1 MQRWRLLGFF
11 AEYIAKN
18 ARHLE
23 DAIHKRIAGL
33 DVTTKEQTVRSLKTH
48 KGKRK

>member
-1 MQRWRLLGFF
+1 MTKESDWVF
-11 AEYIAKN
+11 AVKN

-33 DVTTKEQTVRSLKTH
+33 DVTTKLLAFRSLLLSFV
-48 KGKRK
+48 